1 MRLINYPSIGE
12 QGFASQGEK
21 REWFERSDANEIII
35 WRETMDK
42 RIFKGKWRGV
52 SKRVRL

>member
-12 QGFASQGEK
+12 QGFTSQGGK

>member
-21 REWFERSDANEIII
+21 REWFGSDANEIII